1 MSELNIQNINIQA
14 LTKLYLNL
22 LQNFLN
28 TYIMF
33 KDIHT
38 RLVLDYRDALNFF
51 VIGIS
56 IKKKQINRII
66 ISHKNLLLKKLKV
79 NMHKMDVRTL

>member
-14 LTKLYLNL
+14 LTKVYLNL

-38 RLVLDYRDALNFF
+38 RLVLDYRDALNFV

-56 IKKKQINRII
+56 IKKKPDKSDYYITRICC
-66 ISHKNLLLKKLKV
+66 
-79 NMHKMDVRTL
+79 